1 MTRVVKRKSRWISRL
16 KVAEGEAVGPW
27 GHNADLED
35 IKQRLILRCI
45 LPILRLEQ
53 TPSCSLSQI

>member
-16 KVAEGEAVGPW
+16 KVAEGEAADPW

-35 IKQRLILRCI
+35 IKQRLILSYI
-45 LPILRLEQ
+45 TPILGLEQ
-53 TPSCSLSQI
+53 TPSCPLSQI